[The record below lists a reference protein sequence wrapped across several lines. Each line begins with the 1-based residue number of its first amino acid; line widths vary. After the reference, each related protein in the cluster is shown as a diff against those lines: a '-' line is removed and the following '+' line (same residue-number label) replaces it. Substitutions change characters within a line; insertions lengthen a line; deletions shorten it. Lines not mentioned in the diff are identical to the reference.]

1 MRMEIFKFKK
11 INANVYRCS
20 QPYITKNKDTYVS
33 IDPYITEDK
42 SQKEIEKRYFVGITI
57 VELQQGVDGS
67 FKPKLVQRLS
77 QKKFPFHT
85 DLLREI
91 VNIESGIMER
101 ITKRTFEEIS
111 FECFDFEYD
120 SSKTYIRIGNMN
132 SRLKQYLEVFETLEL
147 DEDLVFGTELKTRHK
162 LLENFKA
169 ELLTSFSGNEHNIE
183 RVLKKYRRFLPLI
196 MPGTNGTAE
205 FQFIIDVEGYPTN
218 RADIMLNDTVNFSN
232 VVELKREDVKLF
244 KKTTYRNNTCEL
256 TDEFSN
262 SIQQTNMQRNMIS
275 ASERN
280 PEKVFV
286 KSFLLIGNLTKEVQN
301 HNLDE
306 KLIRLNFNVVKY
318 NNKDCEIITYDQI
331 VDKID
336 LLLSKK

>member
-1 MRMEIFKFKK
+1 MFSFKFKK
-11 INANVYRCS
+11 INATVYRCS
-20 QPYITKNKDTYVS
+20 HPYVTLNKDTHVS
-33 IDPYITEDK
+33 IEPYITEDK
-42 SQKEIEKRYFVGITI
+42 SQKELEKRYFVGITLI
-57 VELQQGVDGS
+57 ELQQDDSGLYI
-67 FKPKLVQRLS
+67 PKQVQRLS

-85 DLLREI
+85 ELLREI

-101 ITKRTFEEIS
+101 IAKRSFDELTFEY
-111 FECFDFEYD
+111 FDFEYD
-120 SSKTYIRIGNMN
+120 PLKTYVRIGNVN
-132 SRLKQYLEVFETLEL
+132 SRLKQYLEVFESLEIE
-147 DEDLVFGTELKTRHK
+147 EDLVFGAELKTRHK
-162 LLENFKA
+162 LLENFKS
-169 ELLTSFSGNEHNIE
+169 ELLISCSGNEYDIE
-183 RVLKKYRRFLPLI
+183 KVLKKYQRFLPLI

-205 FQFIIDVEGYPTN
+205 FQFIIDVEGYPIN
-218 RADIMLNDTVNFSN
+218 RADIFMRDTVSFPN

-244 KKTTYRNNTCEL
+244 KKNTYRNNTCEL

-275 ASERN
+275 AAEKS

-286 KSFLLIGNLTKEVQN
+286 KSFLLIGNLSKEVQN

-331 VDKID
+331 IDRID
-336 LLLSKK
+336 LLLAKK